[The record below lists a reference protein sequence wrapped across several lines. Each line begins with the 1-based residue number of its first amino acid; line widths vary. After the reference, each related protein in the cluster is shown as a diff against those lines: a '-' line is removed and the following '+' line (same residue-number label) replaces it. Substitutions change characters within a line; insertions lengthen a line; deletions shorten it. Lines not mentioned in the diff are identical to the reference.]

1 MYNTKP
7 SWLNNL
13 ISVLVWQHII
23 SPHETDEFAKLGKME
38 EKEWNLQNK
47 ALEKNIIKNSIEKWV
62 SRSMSKTEASN
73 SKWWSKYTTILYVY
87 ISLVSFWLVCV
98 NFWYVWKC
106 WYFWA
111 MCSHWRTGAK
121 GETSKLNLLAIKHF
135 EFRIL

>member
-38 EKEWNLQNK
+38 EKEWNLRNK

-106 WYFWA
+106 PSNLSQCNDKNLSPQE
-111 MCSHWRTGAK
+111 MCR
-121 GETSKLNLLAIKHF
+121 AITNKMPMGQGM
-135 EFRIL
+135 